1 MRTITLYFSEEAA
14 RVAIRKYIDECE
26 RRGTLALPE
35 FANEVIA
42 ELDRLD
48 AEKINEPRAAHIDSH
63 DAFA

>member
-14 RVAIRKYIDECE
+14 RVAIRAYVAEQE
-26 RRGTLALPE
+26 RRGGIMPE
-35 FANEVIA
+35 VASGIVE

-48 AEKINEPRAAHIDSH
+48 AEKVNEPRAAYLDSH